1 MSPSSIGSGSNH
13 FLSLCFR
20 DKNLEYLAWSH
31 SLPILVWG
39 SATTWLPNSSLDGNN
54 FQVSKDFLTA
64 QLQGLCLAFSHH
76 HHLCSTLRGQPV
88 SGLTLSPY
96 NVTFPVP
103 SLDSVSPQVFLWTQG
118 SFLASTAHLRLRIP
132 QSTAIHLFPPS
143 VKSVHLDDIH
153 HFPLTFSQ
161 SEVIS

>member
-1 MSPSSIGSGSNH
+1 MAPGKSGPHEMARGSSSLLSSHGRVIGPHQTDRGAISNH

-103 SLDSVSPQVFLWTQG
+103 SLDSVSPQVFL
-118 SFLASTAHLRLRIP
+118 
-132 QSTAIHLFPPS
+132 
-143 VKSVHLDDIH
+143 
-153 HFPLTFSQ
+153 
-161 SEVIS
+161 